1 MLRTESSSSDDK
13 VLNFYFFVGRLNPP
27 HVGHIAVLQQM
38 VDLSK
43 TTNPMPIPSI
53 VFIGSGPDGGKRTLD
68 NPVTYDTK
76 CQVVNYKIPG
86 AGQEYEIH
94 QRIKPE
100 DQLVEIIGYKLT
112 RTPGLVSKTK
122 QINIIQVAG
131 GKDNDANK
139 LSYIRKIV
147 SDRLRKSFPAI
158 VFETDVRSIDTVSSS
173 RTDARV
179 TAMSGTEVRKDAY
192 LSLVNGTGYPS
203 FQKKYTWFYGPYT
216 ERIYSEILF
225 PTTAQGTDTG
235 VALTAEQLTE
245 YIQSNQ
251 LPNVTAKSKG
261 KKGGT
266 LRKRK
271 IKSKR
276 STKSRTSRRRGFKR
290 RTIARKRR

>member
-1 MLRTESSSSDDK
+1 MLKTGSSNDN

-43 TTNPMPIPSI
+43 TANTMPIPAI
-53 VFIGSGPDGGKRTLD
+53 VFLGSGPRGERTLD
-68 NPVTYDTK
+68 NPVTFETK

-100 DQLVEIIGYKLT
+100 EQLVEIISGKLAQ
-112 RTPGLVSKTK
+112 TPKLIRQIK

-131 GKDNDANK
+131 GKDNDAGK
-139 LSYIRKIV
+139 LEYIRTIV
-147 SDRLRKSFPAI
+147 SDKLRTLFPTIEFGTA
-158 VFETDVRSIDTVSSS
+158 VVSIDPVSSS
-173 RTDARV
+173 SRGP
-179 TAMSGTEVRKDAY
+179 AMSGTEVRKDAY
-192 LSLVNGTGYPS
+192 LSLVDGSGYPS

-216 ERIYSEILF
+216 ARIYEEIIF
-225 PTTAQGTDTG
+225 PAQTG
-235 VALTAEQLTE
+235 VALTIEQLSA
-245 YIQSNQ
+245 YIQNNQ
-251 LPNVTAKSKG
+251 LPNVSTRPRG

-266 LRKRK
+266 KRK
-271 IKSKR
+271 
-276 STKSRTSRRRGFKR
+276 SRRRGFKR